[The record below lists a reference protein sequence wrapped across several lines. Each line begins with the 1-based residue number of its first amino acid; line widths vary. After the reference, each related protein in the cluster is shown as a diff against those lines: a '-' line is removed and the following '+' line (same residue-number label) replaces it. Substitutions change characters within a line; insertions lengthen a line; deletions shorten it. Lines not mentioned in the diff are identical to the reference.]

1 MKKTVLSLICVVLT
15 AGAVYTYNSQT
26 SEPTVT
32 QVPSQ
37 QDTQIDTDSAR
48 DTFDYFL
55 SGLGE
60 ADVDTLR
67 EHFRS
72 YNAQQ
77 ATAYQFDEDLF
88 ERFIQY
94 RAALRDLDPGNINQ
108 LDADALRQLN
118 DQLIQAQLQ
127 FFSYEEQQRL
137 FAEENLQRDL
147 ALRKLELKQ
156 QTQDQE
162 AYLSAWQQE
171 LNNLPPVMQESYRN
185 ASLLAQLQSTQSMDP
200 QERYLNQ
207 QALVG
212 PEAADRLAQL
222 SQKRATFQTQ
232 LDEYFEQREMIL
244 ADSGM
249 ASAEQQFA
257 LETLRNNTFTTSQRR
272 RVKALESMRDTQ
284 GGQSID

>member
-26 SEPTVT
+26 SEPTVI

-37 QDTQIDTDSAR
+37 QDTQVDTDSAR

-60 ADVDTLR
+60 ADIDTLR
-67 EHFRS
+67 ENFKN

-94 RAALRDLDPGNINQ
+94 RTALRDLDPGNINQ
-108 LDADALRQLN
+108 LTLDAFRQLN

-127 FFSYEEQQRL
+127 FFSYEEQQWL
-137 FAEENLQRDL
+137 FAEENRQREL
-147 ALRKLELKQ
+147 ALRKIELKQ
-156 QTQDQE
+156 QAQDRE
-162 AYLSAWQQE
+162 DYLNAWQQE
-171 LNNLPPVMQESYRN
+171 LDTLPPVMQESYRN
-185 ASLLAQLQSTQSMDP
+185 ASLLARLQTTQSMAP

-222 SQKRATFQTQ
+222 NQKRAGFQTK
-232 LDEYFEQREMIL
+232 LDEYFAQREAIR
-244 ADSGM
+244 ADTAMGREDRQIALDALRS
-249 ASAEQQFA
+249 STFA
-257 LETLRNNTFTTSQRR
+257 ANQLR
-272 RVKALESMRDTQ
+272 RVKALESLHDKQENTASQ
-284 GGQSID
+284 